1 MKIVGVG
8 TSLAAQWLRFC
19 ASHVGGMDLIP
30 GQGSKILHAVWPQ
43 RIFFFFK
50 KVFVGRKKDML
61 RAENRAEELS
71 VKLGVRMWDIQ
82 KVKYQK
88 TKN

>member
-1 MKIVGVG
+1 MLCGP
-8 TSLAAQWLRFC
+8 RE
-19 ASHVGGMDLIP
+19 
-30 GQGSKILHAVWPQ
+30 
-43 RIFFFFK
+43 FFFFK

-71 VKLGVRMWDIQ
+71 VKLGVRMWDIR

>member
-30 GQGSKILHAVWPQ
+30 GQGSKIPHAVWPQ
-43 RIFFFFK
+43 RIFFFL
-50 KVFVGRKKDML
+50 RKYLWVERRRCSGL
-61 RAENRAEELS
+61 RTGL
-71 VKLGVRMWDIQ
+71 
-82 KVKYQK
+82 
-88 TKN
+88 KN